1 MQVTGEWLT
10 RDETQAVCAAL
21 VDAGYQAWF
30 VGGCVR
36 NALIG
41 APVDDI
47 DICTDAR
54 PETVI
59 ALSEA
64 AGLKPLPTGIDH
76 GTITVV
82 SGGIPHEVT
91 TFRRDVETDGRHA
104 VVAFSDTMDED
115 AARRDFTMNALYA
128 DRTGALADPLGGLPD
143 LEARHVRF
151 IGDPQQRIR
160 EDYLRILRFF
170 RFSAWYGDPA
180 LGMDAEGLAACA
192 ALSDGIETLAAE
204 RIGAEMTK
212 LLRAADPAPAVAAMA
227 QSGVLLQVLPAADHT
242 ALAPLVHLEAQAG
255 QTPDPMLRLASL
267 GGQDVAD
274 RLRLSKADAKRLE
287 ALRTWALEG
296 QPPHEVGYRLGADMG
311 ARAVVLRAA
320 LMGQPVNPTDLDSVA
335 KGAAAQFP
343 VKAADLMPEYTGAQL
358 GLRLKALEKRWIEAQ
373 FTPSK
378 QDLLNAPD

>member
-1 MQVTGEWLT
+1 
-10 RDETQAVCAAL
+10 
-21 VDAGYQAWF
+21 
-30 VGGCVR
+30 
-36 NALIG
+36 
-41 APVDDI
+41 
-47 DICTDAR
+47 
-54 PETVI
+54 
-59 ALSEA
+59 LSEA
-64 AGLKPLPTGIDH
+64 AGLKPVPTGIDH

-151 IGDPQQRIR
+151 IGDPEQRIR

-170 RFSAWYGDPA
+170 RFSAWYGDPS
-180 LGMDAEGLAACA
+180 LGMDPEGLAACA

-255 QTPDPMLRLASL
+255 QDPDPMLRLASL

-274 RLRLSKADAKRLE
+274 RLRLSKADTKRLD

-296 QPPHEVGYRLGADMG
+296 QPPHEAGYRLGADMG

-320 LMGQPVNPTDLDSVA
+320 LMGQPVNPTDLDNAA

-373 FTPSK
+373 FTLSK